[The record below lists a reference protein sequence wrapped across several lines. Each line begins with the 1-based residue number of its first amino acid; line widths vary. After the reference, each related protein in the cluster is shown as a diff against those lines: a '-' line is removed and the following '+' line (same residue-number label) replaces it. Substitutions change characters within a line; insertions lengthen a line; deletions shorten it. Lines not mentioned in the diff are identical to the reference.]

1 MGERV
6 YLNVD
11 TNEGLLFIP
20 FVGLRELDLFTVG
33 YENSF
38 ELINSLNRMLDIF
51 IDIDSVKRIYI
62 SGDMYKKS
70 DKGSLSKI
78 KYSSD
83 NFDKE
88 LLAKMYA
95 LYLKQDRRRVMRSDI
110 RNIITEGMVKFK
122 GGKSLS
128 DKDIEKAVEIY
139 FDKDYKNQRDAY
151 FIIKDFAKTMMI
163 DGKEIGLVDR
173 VSLKEFSFKEK
184 KEHRMN
190 ILDMLEARNDDYFK
204 YLLELFA
211 RDREQYDKV
220 MDELS
225 GYGLDELSAV
235 LDLKGK
241 KLFDGLNGNVNNKDS
256 KTNTKKNNDDCYL
269 DGDSIIDEDLYMLEY
284 CTLMKI
290 DMLQD
295 LVYEFRNNSI
305 FEDGFGRSR

>member
-11 TNEGLLFIP
+11 TNDGLMFIP
-20 FVGLRELDLFTVG
+20 FIGLKELDLYTVG
-33 YENSF
+33 FQNGF
-38 ELINSLNRMLDIF
+38 ELINSLNRMLDIS
-51 IDIDSVKRIYI
+51 INIDSVKRIYI

-70 DKGSLSKI
+70 DKGSLSEI

-95 LYLKQDRRRVMRSDI
+95 LYLKQDRRRVMKSDI
-110 RNIITEGMVKFK
+110 RNIITKGMVMFK

-128 DKDIEKAVEIY
+128 DRDIEKAVEIY

-151 FIIKDFAKTMMI
+151 FLIKDFAKTMMI
-163 DGKEIGLVDR
+163 DGKNISLDRR
-173 VSLKEFSFKEK
+173 VSDKNVSFKEN
-184 KEHRMN
+184 KEKRMN
-190 ILDMLEARNDDYFK
+190 VLDMLETRKDGYFK
-204 YLLELFA
+204 YLLELFSS
-211 RDREQYDKV
+211 DRIQYDKV

-225 GYGLDELSAV
+225 GYSLEELSNV
-235 LDLKGK
+235 LDMRGK
-241 KLFDGLNGNVNNKDS
+241 RLFDGLTID
-256 KTNTKKNNDDCYL
+256 TKNNDNNL
-269 DGDSIIDEDLYMLEY
+269 DRDSIDDEDLYMLEY
-284 CTLMKI
+284 CTGMSL

-305 FEDGFGRSR
+305 FVDEYGRSR

>member
-11 TNEGLLFIP
+11 TNDGLMFIP
-20 FVGLRELDLFTVG
+20 FIGLKELDLFTVG
-33 YENSF
+33 FQNGL
-38 ELINSLNRMLDIF
+38 ELINSLNRMLDVSIN
-51 IDIDSVKRIYI
+51 IDSVKRIYI

-70 DKGSLSKI
+70 DKGSLSEI

-95 LYLKQDRRRVMRSDI
+95 LYLKQDRRRVMKSDI
-110 RNIITEGMVKFK
+110 RNIITKGMVMFK

-128 DKDIEKAVEIY
+128 DRDIEKAVEIY

-151 FIIKDFAKTMMI
+151 FLIKDFAKTMMI
-163 DGKEIGLVDR
+163 DGKNISLDRR
-173 VSLKEFSFKEK
+173 VSDKNVSFKEN
-184 KEHRMN
+184 KEKRMN
-190 ILDMLEARNDDYFK
+190 VLDMLEARKDGYFK
-204 YLLELFA
+204 YLLELFSS
-211 RDREQYDKV
+211 DRIQYDKV

-225 GYGLDELSAV
+225 GYSLEELSNV
-235 LDLKGK
+235 LDMRGK
-241 KLFDGLNGNVNNKDS
+241 RLFDGLTLD
-256 KTNTKKNNDDCYL
+256 TKNNDNNL
-269 DGDSIIDEDLYMLEY
+269 DRDSIDDEDLYMLEY
-284 CTLMKI
+284 CTGMSL

-305 FEDGFGRSR
+305 FVDEYGRSR

>member
-11 TNEGLLFIP
+11 TNEGLMFIP
-20 FVGLRELDLFTVG
+20 FIGLKELDLFTVG
-33 YENSF
+33 FQNGL
-38 ELINSLNRMLDIF
+38 ELINSLNRMLDIS
-51 IDIDSVKRIYI
+51 INIDSVKRIYI

-70 DKGSLSKI
+70 DKGSLSEI

-95 LYLKQDRRRVMRSDI
+95 LYLKQDRRRVMKSDI
-110 RNIITEGMVKFK
+110 RNIITKGMVMFK

-128 DKDIEKAVEIY
+128 DRDIEKAVEIY

-151 FIIKDFAKTMMI
+151 FLIKDFAKTMMI
-163 DGKEIGLVDR
+163 DGKNISLDRR
-173 VSLKEFSFKEK
+173 VSDKNVSFKEN
-184 KEHRMN
+184 KEKRMN
-190 ILDMLEARNDDYFK
+190 VLDMLEARKDGYFK
-204 YLLELFA
+204 YLLELFSS
-211 RDREQYDKV
+211 DRIQYDKV

-225 GYGLDELSAV
+225 GYSLEELSNV
-235 LDLKGK
+235 LDMRGK
-241 KLFDGLNGNVNNKDS
+241 RLFDGL
-256 KTNTKKNNDDCYL
+256 TINTKNNDNNL
-269 DGDSIIDEDLYMLEY
+269 DRDSIDDEDLYMLEY
-284 CTLMKI
+284 CTEMSL

-305 FEDGFGRSR
+305 FVDEYGRSR